1 MEALEYGLTH
11 AEWPARLERLPPG
24 ALYTYVDDDIEIW
37 LDGGH
42 NAAGGQAIAHA
53 IAELDDRVPRPVHL
67 IWGMMETKD
76 AHAFVAPFKGLVE
89 RVYTV
94 PIPEEQNAF
103 GAEELAEI
111 AASEGFTVTDAKSV
125 PHALL
130 QSRAAFSEPGRVL
143 ICGSLY
149 LAGHALKLHR

>member
-1 MEALEYGLTH
+1 
-11 AEWPARLERLPPG
+11 
-24 ALYTYVDDDIEIW
+24 
-37 LDGGH
+37 
-42 NAAGGQAIAHA
+42 
-53 IAELDDRVPRPVHL
+53 
-67 IWGMMETKD
+67 MMETKD

-111 AASEGFTVTDAKSV
+111 AASEGFIVTAAKSV

-149 LAGHALKLHR
+149 LAGHVLKLHR